1 MTQHA
6 PWQSLTHHY
15 DGHDVNEAAIL
26 EQLRDHGVSLDT
38 LSEDI
43 LKDYDM
49 DHFGG
54 TEAIESLAQKAGI
67 EARSYVLDVG
77 SGLGGPARY
86 LAHRYGC
93 RVMGLDITESRI
105 QSALRLTGMVKLD
118 HLVDFRCGNALAMPF
133 ADHTFDVVIGQE
145 AWMHIADKAR
155 LLSECARV
163 LTLGGRIAF
172 TDFLR
177 NRTMQPT
184 DLARVKQHYWLPGE
198 FFAPETLEGYSQLLA
213 AAGFTLVE
221 REDLSRSWAGFLVQ
235 RAESLR
241 RRRPEIVKQF
251 GEEHYRQ
258 RMERRQVLDEM
269 YAAGK
274 MGGGRFIARREVS
287 KSQT

>member
-1 MTQHA
+1 MTQHD
-6 PWQSLTHHY
+6 PWQFLTQHY

-26 EQLRDHGVSLDT
+26 EQLRDHSVSLDT
-38 LSEDI
+38 LSEDV

-67 EARSYVLDVG
+67 DARSYVLDVG

-105 QSALRLTGMVKLD
+105 QGALRFTRMVKLD
-118 HLVDFRCGNALAMPF
+118 HLVDFRVGNALAMPL

-155 LLSECARV
+155 LLDECARV
-163 LTLGGRIAF
+163 LTLGGRMAF

-177 NRTMQPT
+177 NSTMQPT

-213 AAGFTLVE
+213 EAGFTLVE
-221 REDLSRSWAGFLVQ
+221 REDLSTSWAGFLVQ

-241 RRRPEIVKQF
+241 RRRHEIVQQF

-258 RMERRQVLDEM
+258 RMERRQILDEM

-274 MGGGRFIARREVS
+274 MGGGRFIARREAP
-287 KSQT
+287 KKT